1 MKELQ
6 RIHADVVTVILDQP
20 FLFHADPAVVLERVA
35 ALEKVGFGNDV
46 GEIVT
51 KQPSLLALPVS
62 VHTGPAPARARR
74 HCTVWL
80 PLGRNPPVRHRIPP
94 FGIVSR
100 RTVRLLWCRSLL
112 TRCLPTLMDRCAC
125 CHLNR
130 PVDGELFSRPATRYD
145 VEVGPNSSK

>member
-74 HCTVWL
+74 RCTVWL
-80 PLGRNPPVRHRIPP
+80 PLGRNPPVRHRIQEN
-94 FGIVSR
+94 GSSALVSISADTLSTDIDGPVCVLSSQQACR
-100 RTVRLLWCRSLL
+100 R
-112 TRCLPTLMDRCAC
+112 
-125 CHLNR
+125 
-130 PVDGELFSRPATRYD
+130 
-145 VEVGPNSSK
+145 